1 MSHSS
6 QPRENRTIFPSF
18 LASELGETNPADALF
33 HVIPVPYEKTVSYGK
48 GTGLGP
54 EAILW
59 ASQQLELYDGCGVPA
74 ERGIH
79 TRPALDCEGPPESVL
94 SDLGRLVG
102 ELHGQGR
109 IPVVLGGE
117 HTVTAGAVC
126 GFASLSERVGVVQF
140 DAHADLRDQYEG
152 TIHSH
157 ACAMRRVL
165 DNGFSL
171 FQIGVRSLSFEEEV
185 FRKDLG
191 IGRLDAVD
199 IFRKGIPECLL
210 PEDFPRNIYL
220 TIDVDVFDPSL
231 MPSTGTPEPG
241 GLLWYQMI
249 QVLEQVIARRNVV
262 GFDVV
267 ELAPIAGFHA
277 PDFTA
282 ARLIYNLM
290 GLIIR
295 NRENDG

>member
-1 MSHSS
+1 MKL
-6 QPRENRTIFPSF
+6 PTFPSF
-18 LASELGETNPADALF
+18 LASELGETNPSDALF

-48 GTGLGP
+48 GTGSGP
-54 EAILW
+54 EAILK
-59 ASQQLELYDGCGVPA
+59 ASQQLELYDGYGIPA

-79 TRPALDCEGPPESVL
+79 TWPAVDCEGPPDAVL
-94 SDLGRLVG
+94 SQLGRLVG
-102 ELHGQGR
+102 DLHGQGK

-126 GFASLSERVGVVQF
+126 GFESLSGQMGVVQF
-140 DAHADLRDQYEG
+140 DAHADLREKYEG

-165 DNGFSL
+165 DKGFSL
-171 FQIGVRSLSFEEEV
+171 FQIGVRSLSFDEEV
-185 FRKDLG
+185 FRRDLR

-199 IFRKGIPECLL
+199 IFRKGIPDPIL
-210 PEDFPRNIYL
+210 PEDFPQKIYL
-220 TIDVDVFDPSL
+220 TMDVDVFDPSL

-241 GLLWYQMI
+241 GLFWHQMMRI
-249 QVLEQVIARRNVV
+249 LEQVIAHRNVV

-267 ELAPIAGFHA
+267 ELAPISGFHA
-277 PDFTA
+277 SDFTA

-290 GLIIR
+290 GLIVR
-295 NRENDG
+295 NREGAR

>member
-1 MSHSS
+1 M
-6 QPRENRTIFPSF
+6 EK
-18 LASELGETNPADALF
+18 EPA
-33 HVIPVPYEKTVSYGK
+33 V
-48 GTGLGP
+48 GP
-54 EAILW
+54 GAILQ
-59 ASQQLELYDGCGVPA
+59 ASQQLELYDGYGIPA
-74 ERGIH
+74 EKGIH
-79 TRPALDCEGPPESVL
+79 TWPALDCEGPPDTVL
-94 SDLGRLVG
+94 SRLGRLVG
-102 ELHGQGR
+102 EMHGQGR

-126 GFASLSERVGVVQF
+126 GFESLSDRVGVVQF
-140 DAHADLRDQYEG
+140 DAHADLRQEYEG

-171 FQIGVRSLSFEEEV
+171 FQIGVRSLSFKEEV
-185 FRKDLG
+185 FRRDLG

-199 IFRKGIPECLL
+199 IFRKGIPGTIL

-241 GLLWYQMI
+241 GLFWHQMMQI
-249 QVLEQVIARRNVV
+249 LEQVIAGRNVV

-267 ELAPIAGFHA
+267 ELAPIPGFHA

-290 GLIIR
+290 GMIVR
-295 NRENDG
+295 SRKSN